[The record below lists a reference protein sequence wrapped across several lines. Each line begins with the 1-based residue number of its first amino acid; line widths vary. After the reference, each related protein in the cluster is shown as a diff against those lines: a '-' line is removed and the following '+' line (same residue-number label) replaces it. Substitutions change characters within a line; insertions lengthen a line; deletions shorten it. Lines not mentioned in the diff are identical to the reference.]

1 VVSVLRAEVL
11 PRLASTFA
19 AMASTGSPPPS
30 AEPAELFVCGRLCLL
45 GEHSDWAGAYPDPE
59 VLPGK
64 CLVVGTSTNQGL
76 HARVSLD
83 PARAN
88 TFTMVSTDDTG
99 VSRTRSFALDDPES
113 LREEARAGGFWSHVA
128 GTVWTL
134 LRSEEH
140 RDSVSGAPISARVA
154 EGLGRLPTGAGIRLD
169 NYKTTLPIKKG
180 LSSSAAVCVLVAR
193 AFSNALE
200 LRLTPLQEARLAYS
214 GERETPSRC
223 GRMDQA
229 GCAFGPG
236 RLVTLVFS
244 GDGVQVEPLRR
255 VGRTLHLVVADLNA
269 SKDTVSILRDLQEA
283 FFSSPTT
290 ETTKTKRTTNV
301 SGDTQNTSTTEMDDR
316 EGLADRKEQERRK
329 TGVARDLRLLLGKTN
344 HDFVARAVDA
354 VERGDAKTLGAV
366 YDDAQNAF
374 DKIAGAASPGNLGV
388 VGSPVLHA
396 TRTNKSFE
404 PFVFGSKGVGS
415 QGDGSVQFLCRGAT
429 DARRCV
435 EILRDE
441 CGAKDAF
448 VLEVPRSADAK
459 ATEVSEE
466 GNAAAA

>member
-1 VVSVLRAEVL
+1 
-11 PRLASTFA
+11 
-19 AMASTGSPPPS
+19 
-30 AEPAELFVCGRLCLL
+30 
-45 GEHSDWAGAYPDPE
+45 
-59 VLPGK
+59 
-64 CLVVGTSTNQGL
+64 
-76 HARVSLD
+76 
-83 PARAN
+83 
-88 TFTMVSTDDTG
+88 
-99 VSRTRSFALDDPES
+99 
-113 LREEARAGGFWSHVA
+113 
-128 GTVWTL
+128 
-134 LRSEEH
+134 
-140 RDSVSGAPISARVA
+140 
-154 EGLGRLPTGAGIRLD
+154 
-169 NYKTTLPIKKG
+169 
-180 LSSSAAVCVLVAR
+180 VCVLVAR

-244 GDGVQVEPLRR
+244 GDDVQVEPLRR

-301 SGDTQNTSTTEMDDR
+301 SGDTQNTSTTEADDR

-448 VLEVPRSADAK
+448 VLEVPQSADAK
-459 ATEVSEE
+459 ATDAGE
-466 GNAAAA
+466 GQNAAA